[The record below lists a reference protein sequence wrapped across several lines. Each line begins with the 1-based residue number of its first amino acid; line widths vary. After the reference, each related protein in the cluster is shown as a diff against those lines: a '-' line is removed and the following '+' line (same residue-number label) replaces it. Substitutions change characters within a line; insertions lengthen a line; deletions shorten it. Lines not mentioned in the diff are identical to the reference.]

1 METMYLWP
9 TLFEKNVF
17 CFKLKCYWSSYQK
30 RKKNSTDP
38 TSWQY
43 SFRNYPGFYTIFPRR
58 YELMKPGLQKGS
70 LSLLGKGGVKEN
82 VKIIVKFN
90 HPWRIVVCT
99 KVGKWNEWHLFW
111 SFSFTEICKC
121 LLNNK
126 MNHNYWH
133 SFANKKQKKQS
144 KILSRDQIN
153 LPLVWGILAV
163 YIFLI
168 R

>member
-1 METMYLWP
+1 MANIVW
-9 TLFEKNVF
+9 KNVF

-30 RKKNSTDP
+30 KKNSTDP

-99 KVGKWNEWHLFW
+99 KVGKRNEWHLFW
-111 SFSFTEICKC
+111 SFSFTEIFKC

-126 MNHNYWH
+126 MNHIYWH
-133 SFANKKQKKQS
+133 YFTNNGIKYNRKYLKSTRSTCPWFGGSWQS
-144 KILSRDQIN
+144 IR
-153 LPLVWGILAV
+153 
-163 YIFLI
+163 FLM